1 MGKSPGPWVGNPF
14 PTLRI
19 KPPTVQKTV
28 PTRSQYVMMTFQTGS
43 NDLTLTKMPIITVE
57 HLSKNFKVYKRRTG
71 FWGSLSSTVSRKHDI
86 IKAVDNVNFTLER
99 GELVGYIGA
108 NGAGKSTTIKMLTGI
123 LVPTS
128 GHIDVMGLTP
138 YHRRKENA
146 RRIGVVFGQRTQL
159 WWDLPVIDSFELLK
173 HIYEIPQNL
182 YKQNL
187 EFFSELLQL
196 QPFLSTP
203 VRKLSLGQRMRCDL
217 TAALLHNPEILYL
230 DEPTIGLDVVAK
242 EQVRRFLRQVNSE
255 HQVTVILTT
264 HDLNDVEKVC
274 QRLII
279 IDSGKIIYDGGIDAL
294 KKRYGKTRMLI
305 VDLAQTYPDIQ
316 LEGVNLTRRDGNRI
330 WLAFDRDTV
339 SASEVITQLAA
350 RYEIQ
355 DLTISEPEIEEIVR
369 RIYESGTC

>member
-1 MGKSPGPWVGNPF
+1 
-14 PTLRI
+14 
-19 KPPTVQKTV
+19 
-28 PTRSQYVMMTFQTGS
+28 
-43 NDLTLTKMPIITVE
+43 MPVITVE
-57 HLSKNFKVYKRRTG
+57 HLCKDFKVHRRRKG
-71 FWGSLSSTVSRKHDI
+71 FWGSLSSSVTREYDI
-86 IKAVDNVNFTLER
+86 IKAVEDVNFTLER

-128 GHIDVMGLTP
+128 GHVDVMNLTP
-138 YHRRKENA
+138 YLHRKENA

-173 HIYEIPQNL
+173 HIYEISENR

-196 QPFLSTP
+196 HPFLSTP

-217 TAALLHNPEILYL
+217 TAALLHDPEILYL

-242 EQVRRFLRQVNSE
+242 EQVRQFLKQINAERQV
-255 HQVTVILTT
+255 TAILTT
-264 HDLNDVEKVC
+264 HDLNDVEQVC
-274 QRLII
+274 GRLII
-279 IDSGKIIYDGGIDAL
+279 IDKGKIIYDGGIDVL
-294 KKRYGKTRMLI
+294 KKQYGKTRMLI
-305 VDLAQTYPDIQ
+305 VDLAQPYSDIQ
-316 LEGVNLTRRDGNRI
+316 LEGVNLTRHEENRI
-330 WLAFDRDTV
+330 WLAFDRDTLP
-339 SASEVITQLAA
+339 ASEVIAQLAA

-369 RIYESGTC
+369 RIYKFGMSQ

>member
-1 MGKSPGPWVGNPF
+1 
-14 PTLRI
+14 
-19 KPPTVQKTV
+19 
-28 PTRSQYVMMTFQTGS
+28 
-43 NDLTLTKMPIITVE
+43 MPIITVE
-57 HLSKNFKVYKRRTG
+57 HLSKHFKVHKRRTG
-71 FWGSLSSTVSRKHDI
+71 FWGNLSSTVSRQHDI
-86 IKAVDNVNFTLER
+86 IKAVDDVNFSLER

-138 YHRRKENA
+138 YRHRKENT

-196 QPFLSTP
+196 QSFLSTP

-242 EQVRRFLRQVNSE
+242 AQVRQFLRQVNAE
-255 HQVTVILTT
+255 RQVTVILTT

-274 QRLII
+274 QRLVI

-294 KKRYGKTRMLI
+294 KKDYGKTRMLI

-339 SASEVITQLAA
+339 SASEVITQLTE

-369 RIYESGTC
+369 RIYESGKMG

>member
-1 MGKSPGPWVGNPF
+1 
-14 PTLRI
+14 
-19 KPPTVQKTV
+19 
-28 PTRSQYVMMTFQTGS
+28 
-43 NDLTLTKMPIITVE
+43 MPIITVKD
-57 HLSKNFKVYKRRTG
+57 LSKNFKVYKRRTG
-71 FWGSLSSTVSRKHDI
+71 FWGSLSSTVSRQHDT

-123 LVPTS
+123 LVPTT

-196 QPFLSTP
+196 EPVLSTP

-242 EQVRRFLRQVNSE
+242 EQVRQFLTQVNVE
-255 HQVTVILTT
+255 RQVTVILTT

-279 IDSGKIIYDGGIDAL
+279 IDNGKIIYDGEIDAL

-305 VDLAQTYPDIQ
+305 VDLAQTYSDIQ
-316 LEGVNLTRRDGNRI
+316 LEGINLTRRDGNRI

-339 SASEVITQLAA
+339 SASEVITQLTE

-369 RIYESGTC
+369 RIYESGKMG

>member
-1 MGKSPGPWVGNPF
+1 
-14 PTLRI
+14 
-19 KPPTVQKTV
+19 
-28 PTRSQYVMMTFQTGS
+28 
-43 NDLTLTKMPIITVE
+43 MPIITVE

-71 FWGSLSSTVSRKHDI
+71 FWGSLSSTISRKHDI

-196 QPFLSTP
+196 EPVLSTP

-242 EQVRRFLRQVNSE
+242 AQVRQFLRQVNAE
-255 HQVTVILTT
+255 RQVTVILTT

-294 KKRYGKTRMLI
+294 KKDYGKTRMLI

-316 LEGVNLTRRDGNRI
+316 LEGVDLTRRDGNRI

-339 SASEVITQLAA
+339 SASEVITQLTE

-369 RIYESGTC
+369 RIYESGKMG

>member
-1 MGKSPGPWVGNPF
+1 
-14 PTLRI
+14 
-19 KPPTVQKTV
+19 
-28 PTRSQYVMMTFQTGS
+28 
-43 NDLTLTKMPIITVE
+43 MPIITVE
-57 HLSKNFKVYKRRTG
+57 HLSKHFKVHKRRTG
-71 FWGSLSSTVSRKHDI
+71 FWGNLSSTISRKHDI
-86 IKAVDNVNFTLER
+86 IKAVNDVNFSLDR

-138 YHRRKENA
+138 YRHRKENT

-203 VRKLSLGQRMRCDL
+203 VRRLSLGQRMRCDL

-242 EQVRRFLRQVNSE
+242 EQVRQFLRQVNAE
-255 HQVTVILTT
+255 RQVTVILTT

-279 IDSGKIIYDGGIDAL
+279 IDNGKIIYDGGIDAL

-305 VDLAQTYPDIQ
+305 VDLAQAYPDIQ
-316 LEGVNLTRRDGNRI
+316 LEGVDLTRRDGNRI
-330 WLAFDRDTV
+330 WLAFDRDTI
-339 SASEVITQLAA
+339 SASEVIVQLTA

-369 RIYESGTC
+369 RIYELGVH

>member
-1 MGKSPGPWVGNPF
+1 
-14 PTLRI
+14 
-19 KPPTVQKTV
+19 
-28 PTRSQYVMMTFQTGS
+28 
-43 NDLTLTKMPIITVE
+43 MPIITVE
-57 HLSKNFKVYKRRTG
+57 HLSKHFKVYKRRTG
-71 FWGSLSSTVSRKHDI
+71 FWGNLSSTVSRQHDI
-86 IKAVDNVNFTLER
+86 VKAVDDVNFSLER

-138 YHRRKENA
+138 YRQRKENT

-187 EFFSELLQL
+187 EFFSEMLQL

-203 VRKLSLGQRMRCDL
+203 VRRLSLGQRMRCDL

-242 EQVRRFLRQVNSE
+242 EQVRQFLRQVNAE
-255 HQVTVILTT
+255 RQVTVILTT

-294 KKRYGKTRMLI
+294 KEHYGKTRMLI
-305 VDLAQTYPDIQ
+305 VDLAQAYSDIQ
-316 LEGVNLTRRDGNRI
+316 LEGVDLTRREGNRI
-330 WLAFDRDTV
+330 WLAFDRDTI
-339 SASEVITQLAA
+339 SASEVIAQLTA

-369 RIYESGTC
+369 RIYELGVH

>member
-1 MGKSPGPWVGNPF
+1 
-14 PTLRI
+14 
-19 KPPTVQKTV
+19 
-28 PTRSQYVMMTFQTGS
+28 
-43 NDLTLTKMPIITVE
+43 MPIITVE

-71 FWGSLSSTVSRKHDI
+71 FWGSLSSTISRKHDI

-196 QPFLSTP
+196 EPVLSTP

-242 EQVRRFLRQVNSE
+242 AQVRQFLRQVNAE
-255 HQVTVILTT
+255 RQVTVILTT

-294 KKRYGKTRMLI
+294 KKDYGKTRMLI

-316 LEGVNLTRRDGNRI
+316 LEGVDLTRRDGNRI

-339 SASEVITQLAA
+339 SASEVITQLTE

-355 DLTISEPEIEEIVR
+355 DLTISEQEIEEIVR
-369 RIYESGTC
+369 RIYESGKMG

>member
-1 MGKSPGPWVGNPF
+1 
-14 PTLRI
+14 
-19 KPPTVQKTV
+19 
-28 PTRSQYVMMTFQTGS
+28 
-43 NDLTLTKMPIITVE
+43 MPIITVE
-57 HLSKNFKVYKRRTG
+57 HLSKHFKVYKRRTG
-71 FWGSLSSTVSRKHDI
+71 FWGNLSSTVSRQHDI
-86 IKAVDNVNFTLER
+86 IKAVDDVNFTLER

-138 YHRRKENA
+138 YRHRRENT

-203 VRKLSLGQRMRCDL
+203 VRRLSLGQRMRCDL

-242 EQVRRFLRQVNSE
+242 EQVRQFLRQVNAE
-255 HQVTVILTT
+255 RQVTVILTT
-264 HDLNDVEKVC
+264 HDLNDVEQVC
-274 QRLII
+274 QRLIGSYASYLPYFYRTI
-279 IDSGKIIYDGGIDAL
+279 KIGKVKSPPVCYY
-294 KKRYGKTRMLI
+294 R
-305 VDLAQTYPDIQ
+305 
-316 LEGVNLTRRDGNRI
+316 
-330 WLAFDRDTV
+330 
-339 SASEVITQLAA
+339 
-350 RYEIQ
+350 
-355 DLTISEPEIEEIVR
+355 
-369 RIYESGTC
+369 

>member
-1 MGKSPGPWVGNPF
+1 
-14 PTLRI
+14 
-19 KPPTVQKTV
+19 
-28 PTRSQYVMMTFQTGS
+28 
-43 NDLTLTKMPIITVE
+43 MPIITVE
-57 HLSKNFKVYKRRTG
+57 HLSKHFKVYKRRTG
-71 FWGSLSSTVSRKHDI
+71 FWGNLSSTISRQHDI
-86 IKAVDNVNFTLER
+86 IKAVDDVNFSLER

-138 YHRRKENA
+138 YRSRRENT

-203 VRKLSLGQRMRCDL
+203 VRRLSLGQRMRCDL

-242 EQVRRFLRQVNSE
+242 QQVRQFLREVNAE
-255 HQVTVILTT
+255 RQVTVILTT

-294 KKRYGKTRMLI
+294 KERYGKTRILI
-305 VDLAQTYPDIQ
+305 VDLAQAYSDIQ
-316 LEGVNLTRRDGNRI
+316 LEGVDLTRRDGNRI
-330 WLAFDRDTV
+330 WLAFDRDTI
-339 SASEVITQLAA
+339 SASEVIAQLTA

-369 RIYESGTC
+369 RIYELGMH

>member
-1 MGKSPGPWVGNPF
+1 
-14 PTLRI
+14 
-19 KPPTVQKTV
+19 
-28 PTRSQYVMMTFQTGS
+28 
-43 NDLTLTKMPIITVE
+43 MPIITVE
-57 HLSKNFKVYKRRTG
+57 NLSKNFKVYKRRTG
-71 FWGSLSSTVSRKHDI
+71 FWGNLSSTVSRQHDI
-86 IKAVDNVNFTLER
+86 IRAVDDVNFSLER

-138 YHRRKENA
+138 SRQRKENT

-159 WWDLPVIDSFELLK
+159 WWDLPVIDSFELLQ

-187 EFFSELLQL
+187 EFFSEMLQL

-203 VRKLSLGQRMRCDL
+203 VRRLSLGQRMRCDL

-242 EQVRRFLRQVNSE
+242 EQVRQFLRQVNAE
-255 HQVTVILTT
+255 RQVTVILTT

-274 QRLII
+274 RRLII

-294 KKRYGKTRMLI
+294 KERYGKTRMLI
-305 VDLAQTYPDIQ
+305 VDLAQGYSDIQ
-316 LEGVNLTRRDGNRI
+316 LEAVDLTRREGNRI
-330 WLAFDRDTV
+330 WLAFERDTI
-339 SASEVITQLAA
+339 SASEVIAQLTA

-369 RIYESGTC
+369 RIYESGVG

>member
-1 MGKSPGPWVGNPF
+1 
-14 PTLRI
+14 
-19 KPPTVQKTV
+19 
-28 PTRSQYVMMTFQTGS
+28 
-43 NDLTLTKMPIITVE
+43 MPIITVE
-57 HLSKNFKVYKRRTG
+57 DLSKNFKVHKRRKG
-71 FWGSLSSTVSRKHDI
+71 FWGSVSSTISRQYDI
-86 IKAVDNVNFTLER
+86 IKAVEDVNFSLER

-128 GHIDVMGLTP
+128 GHIDVMNWTP
-138 YHRRKENA
+138 YLHRKENA

-196 QPFLSTP
+196 HPFLSTP

-217 TAALLHNPEILYL
+217 TAALMHNPEILYL

-242 EQVRRFLRQVNSE
+242 EQVRQFLKQINAER
-255 HQVTVILTT
+255 QVTVILTT
-264 HDLNDVEKVC
+264 HDLNDVEQVC
-274 QRLII
+274 GRLII
-279 IDSGKIIYDGGIDAL
+279 IDSGRIIYDGGIDAL
-294 KKRYGKTRMLI
+294 KKKYGKTRMLI
-305 VDLAQTYPDIQ
+305 VDLAQPYSDVQ
-316 LEGVNLTRRDGNRI
+316 LENASLIRREENRI
-330 WLAFDRDTV
+330 WLAFDRDTLP
-339 SASEVITQLAA
+339 ASDVIARLAA

-369 RIYESGTC
+369 RIYKFGMSQ

>member
-1 MGKSPGPWVGNPF
+1 
-14 PTLRI
+14 
-19 KPPTVQKTV
+19 
-28 PTRSQYVMMTFQTGS
+28 
-43 NDLTLTKMPIITVE
+43 MPIITVK
-57 HLSKNFKVYKRRTG
+57 HLSKHFKVHKRRTG
-71 FWGSLSSTVSRKHDI
+71 FWGNLSSTVSRQHDI
-86 IKAVDNVNFTLER
+86 IKAVDNVNFSLER

-138 YHRRKENA
+138 YRNRRENT

-203 VRKLSLGQRMRCDL
+203 VRRLSLGQRMRCDL

-242 EQVRRFLRQVNSE
+242 EQVRQFLRQVNAE
-255 HQVTVILTT
+255 RQVTVILTT
-264 HDLNDVEKVC
+264 HDLNDVEQVC
-274 QRLII
+274 RRLII

-294 KKRYGKTRMLI
+294 KERYGKTRMLI
-305 VDLAQTYPDIQ
+305 VDLAQAYSDIQ
-316 LEGVNLTRRDGNRI
+316 LEGVDLTRHDGNRI
-330 WLAFDRDTV
+330 WLAFDRDTI
-339 SASEVITQLAA
+339 SASEVIAQLTA

-369 RIYESGTC
+369 RIYELGVH

>member
-1 MGKSPGPWVGNPF
+1 
-14 PTLRI
+14 
-19 KPPTVQKTV
+19 
-28 PTRSQYVMMTFQTGS
+28 
-43 NDLTLTKMPIITVE
+43 MPIITVE
-57 HLSKNFKVYKRRTG
+57 HLSKHFKVYKRRTG
-71 FWGSLSSTVSRKHDI
+71 FWGSLSSTVSRQHDI
-86 IKAVDNVNFTLER
+86 IRAVDDVNFSLER

-138 YHRRKENA
+138 YRHRKENT

-187 EFFSELLQL
+187 KFFSEMLQL

-203 VRKLSLGQRMRCDL
+203 VRRLSLGQRMRCDL

-242 EQVRRFLRQVNSE
+242 EQVRQFLRQINAE
-255 HQVTVILTT
+255 RQVTVILTT
-264 HDLNDVEKVC
+264 HDLNDVEQVC

-294 KKRYGKTRMLI
+294 KERYGKTRMLI
-305 VDLAQTYPDIQ
+305 VDLAQAYSDIQ
-316 LEGVNLTRRDGNRI
+316 LEGVDLTRREGNRI
-330 WLAFDRDTV
+330 WLAFERDTI
-339 SASEVITQLAA
+339 SASEVIAQLTAL
-350 RYEIQ
+350 YEIQ

-369 RIYESGTC
+369 RIYEMGVG

>member
-1 MGKSPGPWVGNPF
+1 
-14 PTLRI
+14 
-19 KPPTVQKTV
+19 
-28 PTRSQYVMMTFQTGS
+28 
-43 NDLTLTKMPIITVE
+43 MPIITVE

-196 QPFLSTP
+196 QSFLSTP

-242 EQVRRFLRQVNSE
+242 AQVRQFLRQVNAE
-255 HQVTVILTT
+255 RQVTVILTT

-274 QRLII
+274 QRLVI

-294 KKRYGKTRMLI
+294 KKDYGKTRMLI

-339 SASEVITQLAA
+339 SASEVITQLTE

-369 RIYESGTC
+369 RIYESGKMG

>member
-1 MGKSPGPWVGNPF
+1 
-14 PTLRI
+14 
-19 KPPTVQKTV
+19 
-28 PTRSQYVMMTFQTGS
+28 
-43 NDLTLTKMPIITVE
+43 MPIITVE
-57 HLSKNFKVYKRRTG
+57 HLSKHFKVYKRPTG
-71 FWGSLSSTVSRKHDI
+71 FWGNLSSTVSRQHDI
-86 IKAVDNVNFTLER
+86 IKAVDDVNFTLER

-138 YHRRKENA
+138 YRHRKENT

-203 VRKLSLGQRMRCDL
+203 VRSLSLGQRMRCDL

-230 DEPTIGLDVVAK
+230 DEPTIGLDVIAK
-242 EQVRRFLRQVNSE
+242 EQVRQFLRQVNAE
-255 HQVTVILTT
+255 RQVTVILTT

-274 QRLII
+274 QRLVI

-305 VDLAQTYPDIQ
+305 VDLAQAYSDIQ
-316 LEGVNLTRRDGNRI
+316 LEEVDLTRRDGNRI
-330 WLAFDRDTV
+330 WLAFDRDTI
-339 SASEVITQLAA
+339 SASEVIAQLTA

-369 RIYESGTC
+369 RIYELGMH

>member
-1 MGKSPGPWVGNPF
+1 
-14 PTLRI
+14 
-19 KPPTVQKTV
+19 
-28 PTRSQYVMMTFQTGS
+28 
-43 NDLTLTKMPIITVE
+43 MPIITVE

-196 QPFLSTP
+196 EPVLSTP

-242 EQVRRFLRQVNSE
+242 EQVRQFLRQVNAE
-255 HQVTVILTT
+255 RQVTVILTT

-274 QRLII
+274 QRLVI

-294 KKRYGKTRMLI
+294 KKDYGKTRMLI

-369 RIYESGTC
+369 RIYESGKMG

>member
-1 MGKSPGPWVGNPF
+1 
-14 PTLRI
+14 
-19 KPPTVQKTV
+19 
-28 PTRSQYVMMTFQTGS
+28 
-43 NDLTLTKMPIITVE
+43 MPIITVE
-57 HLSKNFKVYKRRTG
+57 QLSKSFKVHKRRAG
-71 FWGSLSSTVSRKHDI
+71 FWGNLSSTVSRKHGI
-86 IKAVDNVNFTLER
+86 MKAVDNVNFTLER

-138 YHRRKENA
+138 YRHRKENT

-187 EFFSELLQL
+187 EFFSDLLQL

-203 VRKLSLGQRMRCDL
+203 VRRLSLGQRMRCDL

-242 EQVRRFLRQVNSE
+242 EQVRQFLRQVNAE
-255 HQVTVILTT
+255 RQVTVILTT

-316 LEGVNLTRRDGNRI
+316 LEGVDLTRREGNRI
-330 WLAFDRDTV
+330 WLAFDRDTI
-339 SASEVITQLAA
+339 SASEVIAQLTA

-369 RIYESGTC
+369 RIYELGVY

>member
-1 MGKSPGPWVGNPF
+1 
-14 PTLRI
+14 
-19 KPPTVQKTV
+19 
-28 PTRSQYVMMTFQTGS
+28 
-43 NDLTLTKMPIITVE
+43 MPIITVE
-57 HLSKNFKVYKRRTG
+57 HLSKHFKVYRRRTG
-71 FWGSLSSTVSRKHDI
+71 FWGNISSTVSRKHDI
-86 IKAVDNVNFTLER
+86 IKAVDEVNFSLER
-99 GELVGYIGA
+99 GELAGYIGA

-138 YHRRKENA
+138 YRHRKENT

-203 VRKLSLGQRMRCDL
+203 VRRLSLGQRMRCDL

-242 EQVRRFLRQVNSE
+242 EQVRQFLRQVNAE
-255 HQVTVILTT
+255 RQVTVILTT
-264 HDLNDVEKVC
+264 HDLNDVEQVC

-294 KKRYGKTRMLI
+294 KERYGKTRMLI
-305 VDLAQTYPDIQ
+305 VDLAQAYSDIQ
-316 LEGVNLTRRDGNRI
+316 LEGVDLTRRDGNRI
-330 WLAFDRDTV
+330 WLAFDRDTI
-339 SASEVITQLAA
+339 SASEVIAQLTA

-369 RIYESGTC
+369 RIYELGVH

>member
-1 MGKSPGPWVGNPF
+1 
-14 PTLRI
+14 
-19 KPPTVQKTV
+19 
-28 PTRSQYVMMTFQTGS
+28 
-43 NDLTLTKMPIITVE
+43 MPIITVE
-57 HLSKNFKVYKRRTG
+57 HLSKHFKVHKRRTG
-71 FWGSLSSTVSRKHDI
+71 FWGNLSSTVARKHDI
-86 IKAVDNVNFTLER
+86 IKAVDDVNFSLER

-128 GHIDVMGLTP
+128 GHIDVMGVTP
-138 YHRRKENA
+138 YRHRKENT

-196 QPFLSTP
+196 QSFLSTP
-203 VRKLSLGQRMRCDL
+203 VRRLSLGQRMRCDL

-242 EQVRRFLRQVNSE
+242 EQVRQFLREVNAE
-255 HQVTVILTT
+255 RQVTVILTT

-305 VDLAQTYPDIQ
+305 VDLAQTYSDIQ
-316 LEGVNLTRRDGNRI
+316 LEGVDLTRRDGNRV
-330 WLAFDRDTV
+330 WLAFDRDTI
-339 SASEVITQLAA
+339 SASEVIAQLTA

-369 RIYESGTC
+369 RIYELGVH

>member
-1 MGKSPGPWVGNPF
+1 
-14 PTLRI
+14 
-19 KPPTVQKTV
+19 
-28 PTRSQYVMMTFQTGS
+28 
-43 NDLTLTKMPIITVE
+43 MPIITVE
-57 HLSKNFKVYKRRTG
+57 HLSKHFKVYRRRTG
-71 FWGSLSSTVSRKHDI
+71 FWGNLSSTVSRKHDVV
-86 IKAVDNVNFTLER
+86 KAVDDVNFSLER

-138 YHRRKENA
+138 YRRRKENT

-203 VRKLSLGQRMRCDL
+203 VRRLSLGQRMRCDL

-242 EQVRRFLRQVNSE
+242 EQVRQFLRQVNAE
-255 HQVTVILTT
+255 RQVTVILTT

-294 KKRYGKTRMLI
+294 KERYGKTRMLI
-305 VDLAQTYPDIQ
+305 VDLAQTYSDIQ
-316 LEGVNLTRRDGNRI
+316 LEGVDLTRRDGNRI
-330 WLAFDRDTV
+330 WLAFDRDTI
-339 SASEVITQLAA
+339 SASEVIAQLTA

-369 RIYESGTC
+369 RIYELGVH

>member
-1 MGKSPGPWVGNPF
+1 
-14 PTLRI
+14 
-19 KPPTVQKTV
+19 
-28 PTRSQYVMMTFQTGS
+28 
-43 NDLTLTKMPIITVE
+43 MPIITVE
-57 HLSKNFKVYKRRTG
+57 HLSKHFKVYKRRTG
-71 FWGSLSSTVSRKHDI
+71 FWGNLSSMVSREHDI
-86 IKAVDNVNFTLER
+86 IRAVDDVNFSLER

-138 YHRRKENA
+138 YRHRKENT

-203 VRKLSLGQRMRCDL
+203 VRRLSLGQRMRCDL
-217 TAALLHNPEILYL
+217 TAALLHDPEILYL
-230 DEPTIGLDVVAK
+230 DEPTIGLDVIAK
-242 EQVRRFLRQVNSE
+242 EQVRQFLRQVNAE
-255 HQVTVILTT
+255 RQVTVILTT

-294 KKRYGKTRMLI
+294 KERYGKTRMLI
-305 VDLAQTYPDIQ
+305 VDLAQRYSDIQ
-316 LEGVNLTRRDGNRI
+316 LEVVDLIRRDGNRI
-330 WLAFDRDTV
+330 WLAFDRDTI
-339 SASEVITQLAA
+339 SASEVITQLTA

-369 RIYESGTC
+369 RIYEMGVH

>member
-1 MGKSPGPWVGNPF
+1 
-14 PTLRI
+14 
-19 KPPTVQKTV
+19 
-28 PTRSQYVMMTFQTGS
+28 
-43 NDLTLTKMPIITVE
+43 MPIITVE
-57 HLSKNFKVYKRRTG
+57 HLSKNFKVHKRRKG
-71 FWGSLSSTVSRKHDI
+71 FWGSLGSTVSREHDI

-138 YHRRKENA
+138 YLHRKENA

-173 HIYEIPQNL
+173 HIYEIPEKL

-187 EFFSELLQL
+187 KFFSELLQL
-196 QPFLSTP
+196 HPFLSTP
-203 VRKLSLGQRMRCDL
+203 VRKVSLGQRMRCDL

-242 EQVRRFLRQVNSE
+242 EQVRQFLKQINAERK
-255 HQVTVILTT
+255 VTVILTT
-264 HDLNDVEKVC
+264 HDLNDVEQVC
-274 QRLII
+274 ERLII

-294 KKRYGKTRMLI
+294 KKQYGKTRMLI
-305 VDLAQTYPDIQ
+305 VDLAHAYPDIQ
-316 LEGVNLTRRDGNRI
+316 LENVKLTRREENRI
-330 WLAFDRDTV
+330 WLAFDRDTLP
-339 SASEVITQLAA
+339 ASEVIARLAA

-369 RIYESGTC
+369 RIYNFGMSQ

>member
-1 MGKSPGPWVGNPF
+1 
-14 PTLRI
+14 
-19 KPPTVQKTV
+19 
-28 PTRSQYVMMTFQTGS
+28 
-43 NDLTLTKMPIITVE
+43 MPIITIE
-57 HLSKNFKVYKRRTG
+57 HLSKHFKVHKRRTG
-71 FWGSLSSTVSRKHDI
+71 FWGNLSSTISRKHDI
-86 IKAVDNVNFTLER
+86 IKAVDDVNFTLER

-138 YHRRKENA
+138 YRNRRENT

-187 EFFSELLQL
+187 EFFSEMLQL
-196 QPFLSTP
+196 RPFLSTP
-203 VRKLSLGQRMRCDL
+203 VRRLSLGQRMRCDL

-242 EQVRRFLRQVNSE
+242 EQVRQFLRQVNAE
-255 HQVTVILTT
+255 RQVTVILTT

-279 IDSGKIIYDGGIDAL
+279 IDSGKIIYDGGINAL
-294 KKRYGKTRMLI
+294 KKRYGKTRILI
-305 VDLAQTYPDIQ
+305 VDLAQTYSDIQ
-316 LEGVNLTRRDGNRI
+316 LDGVNLTRRDGNRI
-330 WLAFDRDTV
+330 WLAFDRDTI
-339 SASEVITQLAA
+339 SASEVIAQLTA

-369 RIYESGTC
+369 RIYEMGVH

>member
-1 MGKSPGPWVGNPF
+1 
-14 PTLRI
+14 
-19 KPPTVQKTV
+19 
-28 PTRSQYVMMTFQTGS
+28 
-43 NDLTLTKMPIITVE
+43 MPIITVE
-57 HLSKNFKVYKRRTG
+57 HLSKHFKVHKRRTG
-71 FWGSLSSTVSRKHDI
+71 FWGNLSSTVSRQHNI
-86 IKAVDNVNFTLER
+86 VKAVDDVNFSLER

-128 GHIDVMGLTP
+128 GHIDVMGLMP
-138 YHRRKENA
+138 YRNRRENT

-187 EFFSELLQL
+187 EFFSDLLQL

-203 VRKLSLGQRMRCDL
+203 VRRLSLGQRMRCDL

-242 EQVRRFLRQVNSE
+242 EQVRQFLRQVNAE
-255 HQVTVILTT
+255 RQVTVILTT
-264 HDLNDVEKVC
+264 HDLNDVEQVC

-294 KKRYGKTRMLI
+294 KERYGKTRILI
-305 VDLAQTYPDIQ
+305 VDLAQAYSDIQ
-316 LEGVNLTRRDGNRI
+316 LEGADLTRRDGNRI
-330 WLAFDRDTV
+330 WLAFNRDTI
-339 SASEVITQLAA
+339 SASEVIAQLTA

-369 RIYESGTC
+369 RIYELGVH

>member
-1 MGKSPGPWVGNPF
+1 
-14 PTLRI
+14 
-19 KPPTVQKTV
+19 
-28 PTRSQYVMMTFQTGS
+28 
-43 NDLTLTKMPIITVE
+43 MPIITVE
-57 HLSKNFKVYKRRTG
+57 HLSKNFKVHKRRKG
-71 FWGSLSSTVSRKHDI
+71 FWGSLGSTVSREHDI

-138 YHRRKENA
+138 YLHRKENA

-173 HIYEIPQNL
+173 HIYEIPEKL

-196 QPFLSTP
+196 HPFLSTP

-242 EQVRRFLRQVNSE
+242 EQVRQFLKQINAERK
-255 HQVTVILTT
+255 VTVILTT
-264 HDLNDVEKVC
+264 HDLNDVEQVC
-274 QRLII
+274 ERLII

-294 KKRYGKTRMLI
+294 KKQYGKTRMLI
-305 VDLAQTYPDIQ
+305 VDLAHAYPDIQ
-316 LEGVNLTRRDGNRI
+316 LENVKLTRREENRI
-330 WLAFDRDTV
+330 WLAFDRDTLP
-339 SASEVITQLAA
+339 ASEVIARLAA

-369 RIYESGTC
+369 RIYNFGISQ

>member
-1 MGKSPGPWVGNPF
+1 
-14 PTLRI
+14 
-19 KPPTVQKTV
+19 
-28 PTRSQYVMMTFQTGS
+28 
-43 NDLTLTKMPIITVE
+43 MPIITVE
-57 HLSKNFKVYKRRTG
+57 HLSKHFKVYKRRTG
-71 FWGSLSSTVSRKHDI
+71 FWGNLSSTVSRKHDI
-86 IKAVDNVNFTLER
+86 IKAVDDVNFTLER

-123 LVPTS
+123 LVPTA

-138 YHRRKENA
+138 YRHRKENT

-203 VRKLSLGQRMRCDL
+203 VRRLSLGQRMRCDL

-230 DEPTIGLDVVAK
+230 DEPTIGLDVIAK
-242 EQVRRFLRQVNSE
+242 EQVRQFLREVNAE
-255 HQVTVILTT
+255 RQVTVILTT

-279 IDSGKIIYDGGIDAL
+279 IDNGKIIYDGGIDAL

-305 VDLAQTYPDIQ
+305 VDLAQAYSEIQ
-316 LEGVNLTRRDGNRI
+316 LDGVDLTRRDGNRI
-330 WLAFDRDTV
+330 WLAFDRDTI
-339 SASEVITQLAA
+339 SASEVIAQLTA

-369 RIYESGTC
+369 RIYELGVH

>member
-1 MGKSPGPWVGNPF
+1 
-14 PTLRI
+14 
-19 KPPTVQKTV
+19 
-28 PTRSQYVMMTFQTGS
+28 
-43 NDLTLTKMPIITVE
+43 MPIITVE
-57 HLSKNFKVYKRRTG
+57 HLSKHFKVHKRRTG
-71 FWGSLSSTVSRKHDI
+71 FWGNLSSTVSRKHDI
-86 IKAVDNVNFTLER
+86 IKAVDDVNFTLER

-138 YHRRKENA
+138 YRHRKENT

-187 EFFSELLQL
+187 EFFSELLRL

-203 VRKLSLGQRMRCDL
+203 VRRLSLGQRMRCDL

-242 EQVRRFLRQVNSE
+242 EQVRQFLRQVNAE
-255 HQVTVILTT
+255 RQVTVILTT

-274 QRLII
+274 QRLVI

-305 VDLAQTYPDIQ
+305 VDLAQAYSDIQ
-316 LEGVNLTRRDGNRI
+316 LEEVDLTRRDGNRI
-330 WLAFDRDTV
+330 WLAFDRDTI
-339 SASEVITQLAA
+339 SASEVIAQLTA

-369 RIYESGTC
+369 RIYELGMH

>member
-1 MGKSPGPWVGNPF
+1 
-14 PTLRI
+14 
-19 KPPTVQKTV
+19 
-28 PTRSQYVMMTFQTGS
+28 
-43 NDLTLTKMPIITVE
+43 MPIITVE
-57 HLSKNFKVYKRRTG
+57 HLSKHFKVYKRRTG
-71 FWGSLSSTVSRKHDI
+71 FWGNLSSTVSRKYDI
-86 IKAVDNVNFTLER
+86 VKAVDDVNFTLER

-138 YHRRKENA
+138 YRQRKENT

-187 EFFSELLQL
+187 GFFSEMLQL

-203 VRKLSLGQRMRCDL
+203 VRRLSLGQRMRCDL

-242 EQVRRFLRQVNSE
+242 EQVRQFLRQVNAE
-255 HQVTVILTT
+255 RQVTVILTT

-294 KKRYGKTRMLI
+294 KEHYGKTRMLI
-305 VDLAQTYPDIQ
+305 VDLAQAYSDIQ
-316 LEGVNLTRRDGNRI
+316 LEGVDLTRREGNRI
-330 WLAFDRDTV
+330 WLAFDRDTI
-339 SASEVITQLAA
+339 SASEVIAQLTA

-369 RIYESGTC
+369 RIYELGVH

>member
-1 MGKSPGPWVGNPF
+1 
-14 PTLRI
+14 
-19 KPPTVQKTV
+19 
-28 PTRSQYVMMTFQTGS
+28 
-43 NDLTLTKMPIITVE
+43 MPIITVE
-57 HLSKNFKVYKRRTG
+57 HLSKHFKVFKRRTG
-71 FWGSLSSTVSRKHDI
+71 FWGNLSSTVSRQHDI
-86 IKAVDNVNFTLER
+86 IKAVDDVNFSLER

-138 YHRRKENA
+138 YRHRKENT

-187 EFFSELLQL
+187 EFFSEMLQL

-203 VRKLSLGQRMRCDL
+203 VRRLSLGQRMRCDL

-242 EQVRRFLRQVNSE
+242 EQVRQFLRQVNAE
-255 HQVTVILTT
+255 RQVTVILTT

-274 QRLII
+274 QRLVI

-305 VDLAQTYPDIQ
+305 VDLAQAYSDIQ
-316 LEGVNLTRRDGNRI
+316 LEEVDLTRRDGNRI
-330 WLAFDRDTV
+330 WLAFDRDTI
-339 SASEVITQLAA
+339 SASEVIAQLTA

-369 RIYESGTC
+369 RIYESGVH

>member
-1 MGKSPGPWVGNPF
+1 
-14 PTLRI
+14 
-19 KPPTVQKTV
+19 
-28 PTRSQYVMMTFQTGS
+28 
-43 NDLTLTKMPIITVE
+43 MPIITVE
-57 HLSKNFKVYKRRTG
+57 HLSKHFKVHKRRTG
-71 FWGSLSSTVSRKHDI
+71 FWGNLSSTVSRQHDI
-86 IKAVDNVNFTLER
+86 IKAVDDVNFTLDR

-138 YHRRKENA
+138 YRHRKENT

-187 EFFSELLQL
+187 EFFSELLRL

-203 VRKLSLGQRMRCDL
+203 VRRLSLGQRMRCDL

-242 EQVRRFLRQVNSE
+242 EQVRQFLRQVNAE
-255 HQVTVILTT
+255 RQVTVILTT

-274 QRLII
+274 QRLVI

-294 KKRYGKTRMLI
+294 KKRYGKTRMLV
-305 VDLAQTYPDIQ
+305 VDLAQAYSDIQ
-316 LEGVNLTRRDGNRI
+316 LEEVDLTRHDGNRI
-330 WLAFDRDTV
+330 WLAFDRDTI
-339 SASEVITQLAA
+339 SASEVIAQLTA

-369 RIYESGTC
+369 RIYELGMH

>member
-1 MGKSPGPWVGNPF
+1 
-14 PTLRI
+14 
-19 KPPTVQKTV
+19 
-28 PTRSQYVMMTFQTGS
+28 
-43 NDLTLTKMPIITVE
+43 MPIITVE
-57 HLSKNFKVYKRRTG
+57 QLSKSFKVHKRRAG
-71 FWGSLSSTVSRKHDI
+71 FWGNLSSTVSRKHGI
-86 IKAVDNVNFTLER
+86 MKAVDNVNFTLER

-138 YHRRKENA
+138 YRHRKENT

-187 EFFSELLQL
+187 EFFSDLLQL

-203 VRKLSLGQRMRCDL
+203 VRRLSLGQRMRCDL

-242 EQVRRFLRQVNSE
+242 EQVRQFLRQVNAE
-255 HQVTVILTT
+255 RQVTVILTT

-305 VDLAQTYPDIQ
+305 VDLAQAYSDIQ
-316 LEGVNLTRRDGNRI
+316 LESVNLTRRDGNRI
-330 WLAFDRDTV
+330 WLAFDRDTI
-339 SASEVITQLAA
+339 SASEVIARLTE

-369 RIYESGTC
+369 RIYELGVY

>member
-1 MGKSPGPWVGNPF
+1 
-14 PTLRI
+14 
-19 KPPTVQKTV
+19 
-28 PTRSQYVMMTFQTGS
+28 
-43 NDLTLTKMPIITVE
+43 MPIITVE
-57 HLSKNFKVYKRRTG
+57 HLSKHFKVHKRRTG
-71 FWGSLSSTVSRKHDI
+71 FWGNLSSTVSRKHDI
-86 IKAVDNVNFTLER
+86 IKAVDDVNFTLER

-138 YHRRKENA
+138 YRHRKENT

-203 VRKLSLGQRMRCDL
+203 VRRLSLGQRMRCDL

-242 EQVRRFLRQVNSE
+242 EQVRQFLRQVNAE
-255 HQVTVILTT
+255 RQVTVILTT

-274 QRLII
+274 QRLVI

-305 VDLAQTYPDIQ
+305 VDLAQAYSDIQ
-316 LEGVNLTRRDGNRI
+316 LEEVDLTRRDGNRI
-330 WLAFDRDTV
+330 WLAFDRDTI
-339 SASEVITQLAA
+339 SASEVIAQLTA

-369 RIYESGTC
+369 RIYESGVH

>member
-1 MGKSPGPWVGNPF
+1 
-14 PTLRI
+14 
-19 KPPTVQKTV
+19 
-28 PTRSQYVMMTFQTGS
+28 
-43 NDLTLTKMPIITVE
+43 MPIISVE
-57 HLSKNFKVYKRRTG
+57 HLSKNFKVHKRRKG
-71 FWGSLSSTVSRKHDI
+71 FWGSLGSTFSREYDI

-128 GHIDVMGLTP
+128 GHIEVMGLTP
-138 YHRRKENA
+138 YLHRKENA

-173 HIYEIPQNL
+173 HIYEIPENQ

-196 QPFLSTP
+196 HPYLSTP

-242 EQVRRFLRQVNSE
+242 EQVRQFLKQINAER
-255 HQVTVILTT
+255 QVTVILTT
-264 HDLNDVEKVC
+264 HDLNNVEQVC

-294 KKRYGKTRMLI
+294 KKQYGKTRMLI
-305 VDLAQTYPDIQ
+305 VDLAQAYPDIQ
-316 LEGVNLTRRDGNRI
+316 LENVKLTRQEENRI
-330 WLAFDRDTV
+330 WLAFDRDALP
-339 SASEVITQLAA
+339 ASEVIARLAA

-369 RIYESGTC
+369 RIYNFGMSQ